1 MHFMIMWSIKWFP
14 STNRKWYV
22 IKYIAAQRKIFL
34 LVITMKVNPVW
45 ISSRICAF
53 DFIYKQNNKSSTML
67 LRHSQVG
74 DKLSSLFTWSHD
86 HLCNW
91 ITLQSRSVLHSLIN
105 WDKGYN
111 KNQCVLLRISG
122 FFLQILKF
130 VFYEIKYWIL
140 EIIFVE
146 KMKQVFY
153 DFDSAIQRLE
163 VIVKRTRMSWPFL
176 DCMSL
181 L

>member
-1 MHFMIMWSIKWFP
+1 MHEYFVHVSLVLVFKKKCGSIISVKPMHFMIMWSIKWFP

-53 DFIYKQNNKSSTML
+53 DFIYKQNNKSSTLL

-86 HLCNW
+86 HLCN
-91 ITLQSRSVLHSLIN
+91 
-105 WDKGYN
+105 
-111 KNQCVLLRISG
+111 
-122 FFLQILKF
+122 
-130 VFYEIKYWIL
+130 
-140 EIIFVE
+140 
-146 KMKQVFY
+146 
-153 DFDSAIQRLE
+153 
-163 VIVKRTRMSWPFL
+163 
-176 DCMSL
+176 
-181 L
+181 